1 MPDNLRQSRLLADLP
16 FDVLLKIFSEC
27 DVDDVLNLSAVS
39 IPSQRIDSRS

>member
-1 MPDNLRQSRLLADLP
+1 MTDNLRQPRLLADLP
-16 FDVLLKIFSEC
+16 FDVLLKMFSEC

>member
-1 MPDNLRQSRLLADLP
+1 MSDNLRQSRLLADLP

-39 IPSQRIDSRS
+39 ISFQRIDSRS

>member
-16 FDVLLKIFSEC
+16 FDVLLEIFSEC

-39 IPSQRIDSRS
+39 IPSQRIASRS

>member
-1 MPDNLRQSRLLADLP
+1 MTDNLRQLRLLASLP

-39 IPSQRIDSRS
+39 TLFQ